1 MQRSERLQYMGE
13 EERLL
18 LVDLIRENRAVLLS
32 RATDARSIPLKAR
45 TWEKVA
51 KSLAA
56 SGLGPQRTVK
66 QAKKIWENMR
76 SRAKKFASDEK
87 KNLLKTGGDPP
98 WQSQIL

>member
-1 MQRSERLQYMGE
+1 MQRSDRLQYMGE

-18 LVDLIRENRAVLLS
+18 LVDLIRENRAVLS
-32 RATDARSIPLKAR
+32 RATDARSIPLKVR

-66 QAKKIWENMR
+66 QQR
-76 SRAKKFASDEK
+76 RYGR
-87 KNLLKTGGDPP
+87 T
-98 WQSQIL
+98 